1 MEVLGK
7 KASFGNNNLD
17 KPSLEIRESKM
28 TRFKVQELEK
38 KSQLLIVLLRFT
50 KLNQISLLSKYDKN
64 QLDFI
69 NFYKFKKLFIYFTC
83 IIRERYN
90 K

>member
-28 TRFKVQELEK
+28 IRFKVQELEK
-38 KSQLLIVLLRFT
+38 NQLLIVLLRFT
-50 KLNQISLLSKYDKN
+50 KLNQISL
-64 QLDFI
+64 
-69 NFYKFKKLFIYFTC
+69 
-83 IIRERYN
+83 
-90 K
+90 